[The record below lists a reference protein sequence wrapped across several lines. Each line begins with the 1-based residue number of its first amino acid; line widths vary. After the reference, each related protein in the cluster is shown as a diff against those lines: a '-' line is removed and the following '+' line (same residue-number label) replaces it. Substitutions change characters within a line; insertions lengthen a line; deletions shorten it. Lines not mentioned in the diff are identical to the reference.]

1 MEFIVPLLV
10 VIGIISSIVK
20 SAKKVEVQRKNVS
33 ETSPDPTELTEQQR
47 RYVESLR
54 SRKSHTTPTP
64 TVKKPPVDPSHGHI
78 GKVEEYDE
86 IIGSLGDIND
96 EGCPSLDGVRLIA
109 EDVAYVTEDGTRQF
123 DAKRLQ
129 RAIVLGEVL
138 NSPRFKNPYGKK

>member
-1 MEFIVPLLV
+1 MEFIIPILV
-10 VIGIISSIVK
+10 VVGIISSIVK
-20 SAKKVEVQRKNVS
+20 SAKKVEVQGKTVS
-33 ETSPDPTELTEQQR
+33 ATKPDPTELTEQQR

-54 SRKSHTTPTP
+54 TRKSYTTSKTSIAEPH
-64 TVKKPPVDPSHGHI
+64 VDASHGHI
-78 GKVEEYDE
+78 GKVEQYDE
-86 IIGSLGDIND
+86 IVGSLGDIND

-109 EDVAYVTEDGTRQF
+109 EDIAYVTDDGSKQF

>member
-1 MEFIVPLLV
+1 MEFIIPLLV

-20 SAKKVEVQRKNVS
+20 SAKKVEVQRKTVS
-33 ETSPDPTELTEQQR
+33 ETRSDPTELTEQQR

-54 SRKSHTTPTP
+54 TRKSYTTP
-64 TVKKPPVDPSHGHI
+64 TVKKPPVDESHGHI

-86 IIGSLGDIND
+86 IVGSLGDIND
-96 EGCPSLDGVRLIA
+96 EGCPALDGVRLIA
-109 EDVAYVTEDGTRQF
+109 EDVAYITADGTRQF

-138 NSPRFKNPYGKK
+138 NSPRFKSPYGKK

>member
-1 MEFIVPLLV
+1 MEFIIPLLV

-20 SAKKVEVQRKNVS
+20 SAKKVEVQRKTVS
-33 ETSPDPTELTEQQR
+33 ETSSDPTELTEQQR

-54 SRKSHTTPTP
+54 SRKSHTTPT
-64 TVKKPPVDPSHGHI
+64 VKKPPVDESHGHI

-86 IIGSLGDIND
+86 IVGSLGDIND

-109 EDVAYVTEDGTRQF
+109 EDVAYVTDDGTRQF